1 MQRRDVREPA
11 RRGHSGGSG
20 DRSCAVGSGG
30 DSSTDLK
37 VSVPAGSVQ
46 SAKGEASDE
55 DEETEYFD
63 AMEDAPAFITV
74 TADPKHHR
82 YHPGLPG
89 NGGRAGKSRFSCSSP
104 SHGLTL
110 WPCPPKLSQSL
121 SRGPSWLGCSCI
133 PGARLRMA
141 PSCSEAGEEGQVSA
155 RAVGQLSPLPLS

>member
-1 MQRRDVREPA
+1 MQRKGRAVREPA

-20 DRSCAVGSGG
+20 DRSCTVGSGG

-82 YHPGLPG
+82 YHPRP
-89 NGGRAGKSRFSCSSP
+89 AWEWGK
-104 SHGLTL
+104 G
-110 WPCPPKLSQSL
+110 W
-121 SRGPSWLGCSCI
+121 
-133 PGARLRMA
+133 
-141 PSCSEAGEEGQVSA
+141 EEPVFLQ
-155 RAVGQLSPLPLS
+155 QPLPWAHSMAMSS